1 MSKYSISS
9 RKKLYFFL
17 LVIAFIFMTFTY
29 YQIAIFLP
37 HNSDDASLLLEA
49 KSILGGNFFLSH
61 WQIAPDNFWTLDL
74 PYYAFFSM
82 RYPLNPILMSLVPS
96 FLYSALLLTA
106 GLLTFC
112 QLKNQSFP
120 VKALGLIITLVL
132 LGALP
137 PITASFFADLVLIGP
152 IHICTIWYVILILFL
167 RISSI
172 QSSDSSLISTQEFFR
187 HFQNSFILTT
197 LLWTL
202 LLIGDPLT
210 LIIGILP
217 MIMTEFLLSWKKQTG
232 WKNFIFSSISIMIG
246 IMFSKVFLF
255 LMRDGYG
262 FSPGWNVQSDFIP
275 LNRIPDHFLDV
286 ARSLLDINGANIFG
300 HSYVVLDTWVRLS
313 KFFFLVITL
322 SVAIQ
327 VIYSFFKKTYKKYSF
342 TIYFSSLVIL
352 LNLMSV
358 FFSQAADDAAGV
370 HRYLLPM
377 RIFGTLLL
385 ANWLSEYLST
395 IGKTDRIAYG
405 LLAFATGFLIFGTS
419 LESIIGWWMQ
429 IKSGKSVY
437 ISNPFEG
444 NPLESEQKKIAS
456 WLVERKL
463 LIGYSQYW
471 NSQILTVL
479 TNGKVR
485 VLPVEYSKSHVK
497 AKITFVSPRPYKR
510 FRNMKPAFFVIGP
523 NGGSGITLEHLTLV
537 FSKPDY
543 IKKIGHFLIA
553 IWDNGVK
560 VHIN

>member
-1 MSKYSISS
+1 MISR
-9 RKKLYFFL
+9 RKFFL
-17 LVIAFIFMTFTY
+17 FLSVTALIFITLIY
-29 YQIAIFLP
+29 YQIGIFLP

-49 KSILGGNFFLSH
+49 KSILGGNLFLNH
-61 WQIAPDNFWTLDL
+61 WQVAPDNFWTLDL
-74 PYYAFFSM
+74 PYYVFFSIL
-82 RYPLNPILMSLVPS
+82 YPLNPLLMSLVPS

-106 GLLTFC
+106 GLSTFC

-120 VKALGLIITLVL
+120 VKAVGLLITLVL

-152 IHICTIWYVILILFL
+152 VHICTIWYVILILFL
-167 RISSI
+167 RIRYT
-172 QSSDSSLISTQEFFR
+172 QPPDSSLISLQEFFR
-187 HFQNSFILTT
+187 HFRNSFMLIT

-217 MIMTEFLLSWKKQTG
+217 MVMTEFLLAWKKQTG
-232 WKNFIFSSISIMIG
+232 WKSFIFSSISILIG
-246 IMFSKVFLF
+246 IIFSKIFLF
-255 LMRDGYG
+255 IMRNGYG
-262 FSPGWNVQSDFIP
+262 FSPGWAVQSDFIP

-300 HSYVVLDTWVRLS
+300 HSYVVVDTWVRFS
-313 KFFFLVITL
+313 KLFFLVITL
-322 SVAIQ
+322 SLAIQ
-327 VIYSFFKKTYKKYSF
+327 VIHGFFKKTDKKYNFTLYFCSF
-342 TIYFSSLVIL
+342 VVL

-370 HRYLLPM
+370 HRYLLPL

-385 ANWLSEYLST
+385 ANWLPEYLST
-395 IGKTDRIAYG
+395 IKKTDRIAYS

-429 IKSGKSVY
+429 IKSSKVVY
-437 ISNPFEG
+437 ITNPFEG

-463 LIGYSQYW
+463 LLGYSQYW
-471 NSQILTVL
+471 NAQILTVL

-485 VLPVEYSKSHVK
+485 VLPVEYSEGHVK
-497 AKITFVSPRPYKR
+497 AKITFVSSRPYKQ
-510 FRNMKPAFFVIGP
+510 FSKTKPAFFVIGP
-523 NGGSGITLEHLTLV
+523 NGEAGITLEHLTLV
-537 FSKPDY
+537 FLKPNHV
-543 IKKIGHFLIA
+543 KKIGHFLIA
-553 IWDNGVK
+553 VWDNGVK
-560 VHIN
+560 VHMN